1 MKRTILLILFSLFT
15 IHYLLFTDIG
25 CAKKEDVIKIGTAG
39 PFTGD
44 QARIGNDMK
53 NGVELAV
60 SEWNA
65 KGGVLGKKI
74 VLLSEDD
81 RHDPKEAVAVA
92 NKLVSL
98 DVVGVIGHLNSS
110 CTKPASRIYNEK
122 SVPMITPASTNPEIT
137 KQGYNNVFRTCGRDD
152 QQGTELSKFVV
163 DVLKKKKIAILND
176 KTTYGQGLAEEF
188 KKSANN
194 KIEVVV
200 SEGVTQ
206 GDQDFK
212 PVLTKVK
219 FANPEVI
226 FFGGMHTEGG
236 LIIKQAKELGI
247 KAPVIGGD
255 GLYGSTFLEVAGPA
269 AEGAYMAFFTP
280 TAETEVG
287 RNFVKSYTA
296 KYGEIETYAPYAY
309 DATNILLKAIAES
322 KTTDGKK
329 LIDAIRKMKYEGAVG
344 TIEYD
349 ENGDI
354 KKAGYTIYTVK
365 DKKFIT
371 YDKVK

>member
-1 MKRTILLILFSLFT
+1 MKVFYRFFIFSLA
-15 IHYLLFTDIG
+15 LLFLIS

-60 SEWNA
+60 SEWNT

-74 VLLSEDD
+74 VLLAEDD
-81 RHDPKEAVAVA
+81 RHDPKEAVSVA
-92 NKLVSL
+92 NKLVSAG
-98 DVVGVIGHLNSS
+98 VVGVIGHLNSN

-122 SVPMITPASTNPEIT
+122 GIPMITPASTNPEIT
-137 KQGYNNVFRTCGRDD
+137 QQGFNSVFRTCGRDD
-152 QQGTELSKFVV
+152 QQGAGLAKFVIET
-163 DVLKKKKIAILND
+163 LKKKKVAVLHD
-176 KTTYGQGLAEEF
+176 KTTYGQGLSEEF
-188 KKSANN
+188 KKAAGD
-194 KIEVVV
+194 KVQVMIY
-200 SEGVTQ
+200 EGVTQ

-219 FANPEVI
+219 STNPDVI

-255 GLYGSTFLEVAGPA
+255 GLYGSTLLEVAGPA
-269 AEGAYMAFFTP
+269 AEGSYMAFFTP
-280 TAETEVG
+280 TAETETG
-287 RNFVKSYTA
+287 RNFVKNYTA

-309 DATNILLKAIAES
+309 DAANILLEAIAQA

-329 LIDAIRKMKYEGAVG
+329 LIEAIRAMKYEGAVG

-349 ENGDI
+349 AKGDI

-371 YDKVK
+371 YSKSK

>member
-1 MKRTILLILFSLFT
+1 MKTPYKL
-15 IHYLLFTDIG
+15 LLFLFLLSFFSA

-44 QARIGNDMK
+44 QTRIGQDMK

-60 SEWNA
+60 AEWNA

-92 NKLVSL
+92 NKLVSSG
-98 DVVGVIGHLNSS
+98 VVGVIGHLNSS

-152 QQGTELSKFVV
+152 QQGTELAKFVV
-163 DVLKKKKIAILND
+163 DVLKKKRVAVLHD
-176 KTTYGQGLAEEF
+176 KTTYGQGLSEEL
-188 KKSANN
+188 KKSAGN

-200 SEGVTQ
+200 YEGVTQ

-219 FANPEVI
+219 SSNPDLI

-255 GLYGSTFLEVAGPA
+255 GLYGSTLLEVAGPA
-269 AEGAYMAFFTP
+269 AEGSYMAFFTP
-280 TAETEVG
+280 TAETEIG
-287 RNFVKSYTA
+287 RNFVKNYTA

-309 DATNILLKAIAES
+309 DAANILLKAIAES

-354 KKAGYTIYTVK
+354 KKAGYAIYTVK
-365 DKKFIT
+365 DKKFIP

>member
-1 MKRTILLILFSLFT
+1 MKVLYKL
-15 IHYLLFTDIG
+15 LLFLFLLSFLSACT
-25 CAKKEDVIKIGTAG
+25 KKEDVIKIGTAG

-44 QARIGNDMK
+44 QTRIGQDMK

-60 SEWNA
+60 AEWNA

-92 NKLVSL
+92 NKLVSSG
-98 DVVGVIGHLNSS
+98 VVGVIGHLNSS

-152 QQGTELSKFVV
+152 QQGTELAKFVV
-163 DVLKKKKIAILND
+163 EVLKKKKVAMLHD
-176 KTTYGQGLAEEF
+176 KTTYGQGLSEEF
-188 KKSANN
+188 KKSAGN
-194 KIEVVV
+194 KIDVIVY
-200 SEGVTQ
+200 EGVTQ

-219 FANPEVI
+219 SSNPDVI

-255 GLYGSTFLEVAGPA
+255 GLYGSTLLEVAGPA
-269 AEGAYMAFFTP
+269 AEGSYMAFFTP
-280 TAETEVG
+280 TAETEIG
-287 RNFVKSYTA
+287 RNFVKNYTA

-309 DATNILLKAIAES
+309 DAANILLKAIAES
-322 KTTDGKK
+322 KTTDGKE

-344 TIEYD
+344 AIEYD

-354 KKAGYTIYTVK
+354 KKAGYAIYTVK